1 MNTEQ
6 REQVLAHYT
15 EVCHCEW
22 SEDDFTRTRTN
33 ANCVIHGN
41 VPDPLDALL
50 ARLSAVEQER
60 DELQRQLNK
69 AWALE
74 KYGCEKWQAAKARV
88 EAAEQALR
96 EILNWSYDREL
107 GVGTFVLLVQESARA
122 VLAPSQD
129 SEQ

>member
-6 REQVLAHYT
+6 REQRIAETVAENLRLAT
-15 EVCHCEW
+15 WTLDDGTVVEAADTDVWRDMEW
-22 SEDDFTRTRTN
+22 
-33 ANCVIHGN
+33 
-41 VPDPLDALL
+41 LL

-74 KYGCEKWQAAKARV
+74 KYGCEKWQAAEARV